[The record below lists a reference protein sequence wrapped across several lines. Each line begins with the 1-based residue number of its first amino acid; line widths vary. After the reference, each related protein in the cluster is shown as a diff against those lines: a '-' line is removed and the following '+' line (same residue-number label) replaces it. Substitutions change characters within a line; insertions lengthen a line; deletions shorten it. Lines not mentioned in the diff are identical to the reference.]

1 MQKKSEKF
9 RLIVTEL
16 VQSIEGIWEC
26 VVGSPVSAQ
35 HYVQTYSTILR
46 FGVRW
51 ALFAFH
57 IQVQNR
63 SQHVAPLNEELLRK
77 QSEDSVNGECWSE
90 GKKSFLPWEVNEVN
104 RFKGF

>member
-1 MQKKSEKF
+1 MAH
-9 RLIVTEL
+9 
-16 VQSIEGIWEC
+16 
-26 VVGSPVSAQ
+26 PVSAQ

-57 IQVQNR
+57 IQAQNR

-77 QSEDSVNGECWSE
+77 QSEDSVNGECASKVRVRKKLKRKSHFFR
-90 GKKSFLPWEVNEVN
+90 GKSMKSIDL
-104 RFKGF
+104 KGF